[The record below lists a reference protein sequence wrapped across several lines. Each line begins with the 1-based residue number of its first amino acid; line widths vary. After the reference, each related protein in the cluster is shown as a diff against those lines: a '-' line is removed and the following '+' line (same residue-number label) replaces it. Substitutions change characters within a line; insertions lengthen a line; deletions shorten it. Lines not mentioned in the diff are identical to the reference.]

1 MAVKGKT
8 ASVTTVD
15 LPVLEGEKPWTAEEI
30 AEVRE
35 ELVSEIARMRKAVET
50 SDEELATLMDEGI
63 EATGK
68 DPGDVGSSNF
78 ERDQEMSLHANTREL
93 LEQNESALRRL
104 DEGQFGFCE
113 NCGNPIGKARLE
125 AFPKATMCV
134 KCKTRLERR

>member
-1 MAVKGKT
+1 MATKDKT
-8 ASVTTVD
+8 AASLIID
-15 LPVLEGEKPWTAEEI
+15 LPVLDGEEAWTEEEI

-35 ELVSEIARMRKAVET
+35 ELVSEVERMRKAVQV
-50 SDEELATLMDEGI
+50 SDEELARLMGESSDG
-63 EATGK
+63 AGK

-78 ERDQEMSLHANTREL
+78 ERDQEMSLNANAREL

-104 DEGQFGFCE
+104 DEGKFGLCE

-134 KCKTRLERR
+134 KCKTRQERR